1 MSQRQINTHLNC
13 VHCQTPVPVNRSKD
27 ADGNAFCC
35 DGCEAVY
42 HLLRDNNLCDYYRF
56 DAQAGRKKSDTRL
69 PADDEL
75 AVMAADFI
83 TYEDEKQVNLT
94 LDIPGMHCASCVWLL
109 EKLPGIRPGI
119 LYTRVDFIK
128 KKLELSFNPKSTSF
142 SDIVRLLDALGYTP
156 SLVPDSRNS
165 AAPGNRK
172 TLIKLAVAGFCFGN
186 IMLFSFPEYLG
197 LEEQGFKQLFSWLNL
212 LLSIPV
218 VVFSAGHF
226 YKQSFISWQRREISV
241 DVPLILGISALW
253 LRSAYEVISQTGPG
267 YFDSL
272 TGLIFFLVIGKWLQE
287 RTWDA
292 IRFDR
297 DAARFFPLSTRV
309 IRDGVNKAIRVFDL
323 EAGDRVAVRN
333 QELIPGDGILMSHN
347 ALIDYS
353 YVSGEAEPVYKVAG
367 EMLYAGGRAVEGA
380 LEMEVVRPFT
390 ESRLRQMWSNA
401 ARKGEPLGAV
411 SIFANKVSKWFTLG
425 TVLLAAIAF
434 LFWLPRDLSTAMFAA
449 TAVLMVACPCALA
462 IATPF
467 ALSNATRILG
477 RNGFYLR
484 NPEVVE
490 TLAGI
495 NHIVFD
501 KTGTLTNPAQTEI
514 SWMHVLQKPE
524 VKAFAAAA
532 AAQSTHP
539 YSAALCREL
548 AVSALPKPDS
558 FHEKPGMGLEA
569 RFGAHVLRIGRMEWV
584 LPNLPGNKP
593 NENVHG
599 NAVGISLD
607 GSLAGSFLTHN
618 PLRAEVPAVLQSL
631 QPSYRLSLL
640 SGDSDK
646 DLRQLEL
653 QLPGV
658 FESLRFRHD
667 PASKVAYIRELEE
680 KGRKVMMIGDGL
692 NDAGALKAGHAG
704 VVLAQDVT
712 QFTPASS
719 AILLHSDLHRFPVFM
734 RFAAQTARAS
744 RESFYFS
751 LIYNAIGLWFAASG
765 QLSPLF
771 AAVLMPV
778 SSISVALFAV
788 YRTRLFARKESLL

>member
-1 MSQRQINTHLNC
+1 MPQPQINTRLNC
-13 VHCQTPVPVNRSKD
+13 IHCQTPVPANRNAD
-27 ADGNAFCC
+27 ADGKAFCC

-56 DAQAGRKKSDTRL
+56 DTQAGRKKTDTRL

-75 AVMAADFI
+75 AVMAGDFI
-83 TYEDEKQVNLT
+83 TYQDEKQVNLT
-94 LDIPGMHCASCVWLL
+94 FDIPGMHCASCVWLL
-109 EKLPGIRPGI
+109 EKLPGVRPGI

-128 KKLELSFNPKSTSF
+128 KKLDIYFDPEQTGFA
-142 SDIVRLLDALGYTP
+142 DIVRLLDALGYTP
-156 SLVPDSRNS
+156 SLVPDGK
-165 AAPGNRK
+165 AIATGYNRK
-172 TLIKLAVAGFCFGN
+172 TLLKLAVAGFCFGN

-226 YKQSFISWQRREISV
+226 YTQSFISWQRRDISV
-241 DVPLILGISALW
+241 DVPLVLGISALW

-309 IRDGVNKAIRVFDL
+309 IRDGLNKAIRVFDL
-323 EAGDRVAVRN
+323 VAGDRVAVRN
-333 QELIPGDGILMSHN
+333 QELIPGDGILMSHH

-390 ESRLRQMWSNA
+390 DSRLRQMWSNA

-425 TVLLAAIAF
+425 TVLLALLAF
-434 LFWLPRDLSTAMFAA
+434 LFWLPRDLSIAMFAA

-490 TLAGI
+490 TLASI
-495 NHIVFD
+495 HHIVFD

-514 SWMHVLQKPE
+514 SWILEPGSHQLKEFIV
-524 VKAFAAAA
+524 AA
-532 AAQSTHP
+532 AAQSSHP
-539 YSAALCREL
+539 YSAAL
-548 AVSALPKPDS
+548 VKALNIPVYPRPDR

-569 RFGAHVLRIGRMEWV
+569 VFGAHVLRIGRMEWV
-584 LPNLPGNKP
+584 SPDTSRNGSDQISSS
-593 NENVHG
+593 

-607 GSLAGSFLTHN
+607 GKLAASFLTHN
-618 PLRAEVPAVLQSL
+618 PLRSEVPAVLQNL
-631 QPSYRLSLL
+631 RTSYRLSLL

-646 DLRQLEL
+646 DLQQLER

-667 PASKVAYIRELEE
+667 PASKVAYIRELEQQ
-680 KGRKVMMIGDGL
+680 GRKVMMIGDGL

-712 QFTPASS
+712 QFAPASS
-719 AILLHSDLHRFPVFM
+719 AILLHSDMERFPVFM

-788 YRTRLFARKESLL
+788 YRTRRFARKESLL